1 MSGYAPT
8 TLVDDDPLGLN
19 AELLNKPF
27 RKIEFARKIRS
38 VLDSD

>member
-8 TLVDDDPLGLN
+8 TLVNDDQLGPD
-19 AELLNKPF
+19 ATLLNKPF